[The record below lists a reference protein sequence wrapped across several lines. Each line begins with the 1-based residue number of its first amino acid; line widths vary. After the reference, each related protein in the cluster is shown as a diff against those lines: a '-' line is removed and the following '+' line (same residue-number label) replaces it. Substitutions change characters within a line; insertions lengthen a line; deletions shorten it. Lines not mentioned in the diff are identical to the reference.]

1 MAPERTRR
9 WSEPVF
15 WTGLVVVVAIFFAG
29 AWQRRWIADDGLI
42 VLRTVRNLIAGN
54 GPVFNAGERV
64 ESNTSTLWTYLIY
77 VTHEVTGGRLE
88 LVVLG
93 VALTLSML
101 AVVFAMLGTRVMYRG
116 TRRVPSGAP
125 VILLPFGVLIYVML
139 PPARDF
145 ATSGLETGLVICWI
159 GGMWFGLQRW
169 ARAGHREYRFGLPAV
184 GTAVIAF
191 VAGLGPLVRPEM
203 ALAAVVFLGLMAAA
217 RQSWRHLAWLVVI
230 AGTVPVVYQV
240 WRMSYYA
247 LPYPLTAVAKDAGG
261 SKWGRGLEYLWDL
274 LAPYA
279 LLLPLVVVLIA
290 GLVILW
296 AVANPLHL
304 SLIHI

>member
-1 MAPERTRR
+1 M
-9 WSEPVF
+9 
-15 WTGLVVVVAIFFAG
+15 VVVVAIFFAG

-77 VTHEVTGGRLE
+77 GTHEVTGGRLE

-116 TRRVPSGAP
+116 TRRAPAGAP
-125 VILLPFGVLIYVML
+125 MLLLPFGVLVYVML

-159 GGMWFGLQRW
+159 GVMWFGMQRW
-169 ARAGHREYRFGLPAV
+169 ARAGHREYRFGLPAPE
-184 GTAVIAF
+184 TAVLAF
-191 VAGLGPLVRPEM
+191 IAGLGPLVRP
-203 ALAAVVFLGLMAAA
+203 
-217 RQSWRHLAWLVVI
+217 
-230 AGTVPVVYQV
+230 
-240 WRMSYYA
+240 
-247 LPYPLTAVAKDAGG
+247 
-261 SKWGRGLEYLWDL
+261 
-274 LAPYA
+274 
-279 LLLPLVVVLIA
+279 
-290 GLVILW
+290 
-296 AVANPLHL
+296 
-304 SLIHI
+304 